1 MRKYLKEI
9 KELQEL
15 KELLSNRNMPEFII
29 VEGNNDLGEF
39 FQIDGELFSD
49 NELLENL
56 KKWREWEVPVII
68 DDWCNRILNED
79 ETEILYFPTHEDKMN
94 YIRVEKIQELQ
105 EQKKHLVSQVLD
117 GTESRGSLTLAEIR
131 EILGISEAST

>member
-15 KELLSNRNMPEFII
+15 KELLSSRSMPEFII

-49 NELLENL
+49 VELLENL
-56 KKWREWEVPVII
+56 KKWREWQVPVIV
-68 DDWCNRILNED
+68 DDWCNRILNGD
-79 ETEILYFPTHEDKMN
+79 ETEVLYFPTHEDKMD
-94 YIRVEKIQELQ
+94 YIRVNKGLEPLYHMLNKPYTTISKSEWLEL
-105 EQKKHLVSQVLD
+105 LD
-117 GTESRGSLTLAEIR
+117 
-131 EILGISEAST
+131 

>member
-9 KELQEL
+9 KELREL

-56 KKWREWEVPVII
+56 KKWHEWEVPVII
-68 DDWCNRILNED
+68 DDDANRMLSED
-79 ETEILYFPTHEDKMN
+79 ETEILYFPTHEDMMD
-94 YIRVEKIQELQ
+94 YIRVNKGLEPLYHTPNKPYTIISKSEWLEL
-105 EQKKHLVSQVLD
+105 LD
-117 GTESRGSLTLAEIR
+117 
-131 EILGISEAST
+131 

>member
-15 KELLSNRNMPEFII
+15 KDLLSSRDLPECII

-49 NELLENL
+49 AELLENL
-56 KKWREWEVPVII
+56 KKWREWEVSVII

-79 ETEILYFPTHEDKMN
+79 GTEVLYFPTHEDKMD
-94 YIRVEKIQELQ
+94 YIRAEKGLEPLYRTPYQPYVTISKSEWLEL
-105 EQKKHLVSQVLD
+105 
-117 GTESRGSLTLAEIR
+117 
-131 EILGISEAST
+131 LG

>member
-1 MRKYLKEI
+1 
-9 KELQEL
+9 
-15 KELLSNRNMPEFII
+15 MPEFII

-79 ETEILYFPTHEDKMN
+79 ETEILYFLTHEDKMN
-94 YIRVEKIQELQ
+94 YIRVEKDLEPLYHTSNKIYATISKSEWLEL
-105 EQKKHLVSQVLD
+105 LN
-117 GTESRGSLTLAEIR
+117 
-131 EILGISEAST
+131 

>member
-49 NELLENL
+49 VELLENL
-56 KKWREWEVPVII
+56 KKWREWEVAVIV
-68 DDWCNRILNED
+68 DDWCNRTLNED
-79 ETEILYFPTHEDKMN
+79 KTEILYFPTHEDKMDF
-94 YIRVEKIQELQ
+94 IRIKKGLEPLYNELYQ
-105 EQKKHLVSQVLD
+105 PYTTISKSEWLELLD
-117 GTESRGSLTLAEIR
+117 
-131 EILGISEAST
+131 

>member
-1 MRKYLKEI
+1 
-9 KELQEL
+9 
-15 KELLSNRNMPEFII
+15 MPEFII

-79 ETEILYFPTHEDKMN
+79 ETEILYFPTHEDKMD
-94 YIRVEKIQELQ
+94 YIRVEKDLEPLYPKLEQPYTTISKSEWLEL
-105 EQKKHLVSQVLD
+105 LD
-117 GTESRGSLTLAEIR
+117 
-131 EILGISEAST
+131 